1 MVEVSVERPKPSRL
15 RRSVRWA
22 LGVLAVGLLLGS
34 LWQQRAGLADALARI
49 DLSVVLLS
57 SALALVALVASMM
70 AWRALLIAAGHRLA
84 VPTAARLYFLTQIGK
99 YLPGSI
105 WPVVA
110 QMELGREQGVSVGAS
125 GVGAVLNLLIGIG
138 TGVVV
143 GLVALVVSGGSASDY
158 WWLAFCLPVLLVV
171 LRPAVVRKA
180 LTIVLRL
187 TRRPVQDIELQ
198 GRGMAAAA
206 GWSLVMWLFFGL
218 HVYVV
223 ADAVGD
229 PGSVARSVGAYA
241 LAWVAGFLVFF
252 APAGAGA
259 RELSLVLL
267 LSPPLGRTEAL
278 AVAVISRVV
287 GIVADAVVALAGV
300 AAGRP
305 HPREGVEDSA

>member
-1 MVEVSVERPKPSRL
+1 MVEVSADRPKPSRL

-34 LWQQRAGLADALARI
+34 LWQQRAGVADALARI

-70 AWRALLIAAGHRLA
+70 AWRALLTAAGHRLG
-84 VPTAARLYFLTQIGK
+84 VPTAARLYFLTQISK

-110 QMELGREQGVSVGAS
+110 QMELGREQGVSVAAS
-125 GVGAVLNLLIGIG
+125 GIAAVLNLLIGIG

-143 GLVALVVSGGSASDY
+143 GLAALVVSGGSASDY

-187 TRRPVQDIELQ
+187 TRRPVQNIELQ

-206 GWSLVMWLFFGL
+206 GWSSVMWLFFGL

-229 PGSVARSVGAYA
+229 PGVARSVGAYA

-267 LSPPLGRTEAL
+267 LSPPLGRSEAL

-287 GIVADAVVALAGV
+287 GIVADAIVALAGV
-300 AAGRP
+300 AAGRRR
-305 HPREGVEDSA
+305 PRGRVEDSA